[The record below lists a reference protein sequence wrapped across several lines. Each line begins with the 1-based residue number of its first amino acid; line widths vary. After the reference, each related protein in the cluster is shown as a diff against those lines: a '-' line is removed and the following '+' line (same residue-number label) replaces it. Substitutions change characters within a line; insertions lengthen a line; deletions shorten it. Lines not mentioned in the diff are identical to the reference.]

1 MVFLRKDSVLRSRA
15 RVFIAGIRVA
25 GFPFENCR
33 PLWKLPLPPPSFM
46 KLREKYPEE
55 RCPVMTFLPK
65 RIPNWLEELKVMT
78 ILALESQNS
87 RVATQNWVPQ
97 TFPFSET
104 ISVNYQRHL
113 EIQWHRQD
121 SALAFYLSVLLEHHA
136 AHSWSSH
143 PCLGPAPLQVA
154 SVFQCILQWTQTFWV
169 LYKFQHLLK
178 RGHSKGPP
186 LEWDLL
192 FILWDLTDESQIRHQ
207 VDLKLVGFE
216 RVK

>member
-1 MVFLRKDSVLRSRA
+1 MSSRVTGPVWCPQRKHTLQRRHADLVPTVGGKLLKHLTFTRERMVFLRKESVLRSRA

-46 KLREKYPEE
+46 NLREKYPEE

-78 ILALESQNS
+78 IFALESQNS

-97 TFPFSET
+97 TFPFSDT
-104 ISVNYQRHL
+104 FSVNCQCHL

-121 SALAFYLSVLLEHHA
+121 SALAFYLLYF
-136 AHSWSSH
+136 WSTMLPIH
-143 PCLGPAPLQVA
+143 DLPNRVWAQLPC
-154 SVFQCILQWTQTFWV
+154 
-169 LYKFQHLLK
+169 K
-178 RGHSKGPP
+178 
-186 LEWDLL
+186 
-192 FILWDLTDESQIRHQ
+192 
-207 VDLKLVGFE
+207 
-216 RVK
+216 